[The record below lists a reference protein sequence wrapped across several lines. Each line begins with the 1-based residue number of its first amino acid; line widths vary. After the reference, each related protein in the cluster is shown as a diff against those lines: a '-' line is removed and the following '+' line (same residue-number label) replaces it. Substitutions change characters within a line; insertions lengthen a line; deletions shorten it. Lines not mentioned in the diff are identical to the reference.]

1 MNQANTNIKR
11 MPWCLIIMMLSGCA
25 QQSLPRPVTDATER
39 YFGTGYSLLPPQGND
54 WHFLEQSPNLTVFG
68 KALSAQRK
76 KLMHT
81 FVATVM
87 VMQPEIKKVNFAAE
101 FPKAQEELFR
111 AQLNREGFRLLS
123 LQSAPYGLP
132 GSYCSRYDLEQ
143 EERNNPY
150 TPGIVFNITVHGFV
164 CLDASS
170 EFMIDASY
178 SERRPQGSAAALDD
192 KLKGEAEG
200 FLRNIAVSPLRQ
212 SKD

>member
-11 MPWCLIIMMLSGCA
+11 VPFCLIIMMLSGCT
-25 QQSLPRPVTDATER
+25 QQSLPRPVTDAAER
-39 YFGTGYSLLPPQGND
+39 YFGTGYSLLPPEGND

-68 KALSAQRK
+68 KVLPGQRM

-81 FVATVM
+81 FVTTVM
-87 VMQPEIKKVNFAAE
+87 VMKPEVKKVNFAAE

-111 AQLNREGFRLLS
+111 AQLNRNGFRLIS
-123 LQSAPYGLP
+123 LQATPYWLP
-132 GSYCSRYDLEQ
+132 GSYCSRYALEQ
-143 EERNNPY
+143 EERNNPL
-150 TPGIVFNITVHGFV
+150 TPGIVFNIMAHGFV

-178 SERRPQGSAAALDD
+178 SERRPQGSASALDD
-192 KLKGEAEG
+192 KLKLEAEG

-212 SKD
+212 RKN